1 METNEIL
8 TNEEVMDVAEEVV
21 TTGSG
26 KALKTLGIFGGAVLI
41 GGLAY
46 KYAVKPI
53 IAKVK
58 AKKEPE
64 DDFSDDADDIDVV
77 DLEIESEE

>member
-8 TNEEVMDVAEEVV
+8 TNEEVMNAAEEVV
-21 TTGSG
+21 TESSG
-26 KALKTLGIFGGAVLI
+26 KTLKALGIFGGAVLI

-58 AKKEPE
+58 AKKEP
-64 DDFSDDADDIDVV
+64 DDFSDDADDIDIV
-77 DLEIESEE
+77 DAEIESEE